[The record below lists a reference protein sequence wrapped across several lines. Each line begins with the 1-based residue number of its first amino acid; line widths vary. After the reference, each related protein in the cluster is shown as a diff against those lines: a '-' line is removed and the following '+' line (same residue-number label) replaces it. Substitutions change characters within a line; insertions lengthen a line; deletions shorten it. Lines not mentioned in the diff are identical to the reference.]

1 MPASTKTWHE
11 GGGNLG
17 EMDLTLAAAFV
28 AGLIS
33 FLSPCVLPVVP
44 AYLGQL
50 GAAAATRPALATTLA
65 TASASAAAGA
75 TAGGSAAGT
84 AAILASSSVAL
95 PSPTRRRWQLLPYAL
110 AFVLGFG
117 SVFTLLGLT
126 VYVGGSILGLTIPA
140 DVLTVLRQLG
150 GLVLIVLGL
159 NLAGILRFDRLQ
171 RSWRPFDARLTE
183 RGLRGDPI
191 GETPLGSFGLG
202 AIFAL
207 GWTPCVG
214 PTLGAIL
221 GLAAI
226 GPSAEV
232 VALFVAYSLGLAVP
246 FLVAAMALDRSTA
259 LLQPLRRHAHAVEV
273 VGGLLVVAIGVAILF
288 DWLGVLA
295 RTFNFLIPS
304 V

>member
-1 MPASTKTWHE
+1 ME
-11 GGGNLG
+11 
-17 EMDLTLAAAFV
+17 LTLAAAFV

-44 AYLGQL
+44 AYLGQMGAL
-50 GAAAATRPALATTLA
+50 AVTTMPAAGLAPAAAVVGLGGAVVATT
-65 TASASAAAGA
+65 
-75 TAGGSAAGT
+75 
-84 AAILASSSVAL
+84 
-95 PSPTRRRWQLLPYAL
+95 PSPARRRWQLLPHAL

-126 VYVGGSILGLTIPA
+126 VYVGGSILGWTVPPE
-140 DVLTVLRQLG
+140 VLTVLRELG

-171 RSWRPFDARLTE
+171 RSWRPFDALAAR
-183 RGLRGDPI
+183 RAQAADP
-191 GETPLGSFGLG
+191 GAGHSPLGSFGLG

-221 GLAAI
+221 GLAAL
-226 GPSAEV
+226 GPSAQAV
-232 VALFVAYSLGLAVP
+232 VLFVAYSLGLAVP
-246 FLVAAMALDRSTA
+246 FLVVAMALDRSTA
-259 LLQPLRRHAHAVEV
+259 LMRPLLRHGRTVEL
-273 VGGLLVVAIGVAILF
+273 VGGLLVAGIGLAIVF

-295 RTFNFLIPS
+295 RTFSFLTPS

>member
-1 MPASTKTWHE
+1 ME
-11 GGGNLG
+11 F
-17 EMDLTLAAAFV
+17 TLAAAFV

-50 GAAAATRPALATTLA
+50 GAAAATRPAFAAPLGAVAATMTP
-65 TASASAAAGA
+65 SAATGA
-75 TAGGSAAGT
+75 AMASGTQTVVTPSAT
-84 AAILASSSVAL
+84 AL
-95 PSPTRRRWQLLPYAL
+95 PSPAHRRWQLLPYAL

-126 VYVGGSILGLTIPA
+126 VYVSGSILGLTIPGP
-140 DVLTVLRQLG
+140 VLTLLRQLG
-150 GLVLIVLGL
+150 GILLIVLGL
-159 NLAGILRFDRLQ
+159 NLAGILRLDLLQ
-171 RSWRPFDARLTE
+171 RSWRPLDTRLTE
-183 RGLRGDPI
+183 RGLRGESI
-191 GETPLGSFGLG
+191 GGTPFGSFGLG
-202 AIFAL
+202 AVFAL

-221 GLAAI
+221 GLAAL
-226 GPSAEV
+226 GPSAQV
-232 VALFVAYSLGLAVP
+232 IALFVAYSLGLAVP

-259 LLQPLRRHAHAVEV
+259 LLQPLRRHAHGVEL
-273 VGGLLVVAIGVAILF
+273 VGGLLVAGIGVAILF

-295 RTFNFLIPS
+295 STFSFLTPS